1 MFSSTEFA
9 SMVRFV
15 TRRAVGAIAAYGV
28 SVLCVIAGFAFRMA
42 LLSRWPVP
50 PYHCYTLEPI
60 VEKTLLAYLLL
71 MPLAVAC
78 VPERART
85 WSIVTIGAGAFI
97 LATFAQSFTKT
108 IHCVPL

>member
-1 MFSSTEFA
+1 
-9 SMVRFV
+9 MVRLM
-15 TRRAVGAIAAYGV
+15 TLRALGAMAAYGV
-28 SVLCVIAGFAFRMA
+28 AVLCVIAAFAFRMA

-50 PYHCYTLEPI
+50 PYHCYTPNPI

-71 MPLAVAC
+71 IPLAVAC

-97 LATFAQSFTKT
+97 LATFAESFTKT